1 MAPRWQTEAVHEEE
15 SDHEIDR
22 VVKDL
27 EDELIAFR
35 RDLRAHPELSREE
48 HRTTGAIAT
57 RLAAAGLS
65 PRILPSG
72 TGLACDV
79 GVRAAGTTDG
89 HDAPRLAFRGDI
101 DALPLDDT
109 TTTPYRSQT
118 AGVCHA
124 CGHDAHAAIVLGTGL
139 VLAELAARGLLP
151 RPVRLLFQPAEEVVP
166 GGALDVIGAGEA
178 AGLSRV
184 FAFHCDPKLEVGT
197 IGLRPGAIT
206 AGADGVKVT
215 LTGPGG
221 HTARPHLTSDVVY
234 ALASLVTEL
243 PGVLSRTT
251 DPRAGLS
258 VVWGRIQAGTA
269 ANAIPQRGVVEGT
282 IRCLD
287 VEVWRAAHS
296 LLPDLVRTLMAPFGV
311 DVEIDAHTSVP
322 PCVNDP
328 RAIDEARVAATR
340 VVGTAGVVPID
351 QSLGGE
357 DFAWLTGLVPGALLR
372 LGVRP
377 SGVADV
383 GDLHQGGFDLDEAAI
398 GIGVRTFCRLA
409 LDD

>member
-1 MAPRWQTEAVHEEE
+1 VRVHADELEQ
-15 SDHEIDR
+15 EIDR
-22 VVKDL
+22 RVKDL
-27 EDELIAFR
+27 EDELISVR
-35 RDLRAHPELSREE
+35 RDLRAHPELSRHEM
-48 HRTTGAIAT
+48 RTTALLVE
-57 RLAAAGLS
+57 RLTAAGLS
-65 PRILPSG
+65 PRVLPTG
-72 TGLACDV
+72 TGVVCDV
-79 GVRAAGTTDG
+79 LDAAGT
-89 HDAPRLAFRGDI
+89 APTIAFRGDI

-109 TTTPYRSQT
+109 TTTSYRSRT
-118 AGVCHA
+118 PGVCHA
-124 CGHDAHAAIVLGTGL
+124 CGHDAHTTVVLGTGL
-139 VLAELAARGLLP
+139 VLADLAARGLLT
-151 RPVRLLFQPAEEVVP
+151 RSARLLFQPAEEVIP
-166 GGALDVIGAGEA
+166 GGALDIIAAGEA
-178 AGLSRV
+178 EGLRRI

-215 LTGPGG
+215 VFGPGG

-234 ALASLVTEL
+234 ALACLVTEL

-269 ANAIPQRGVVEGT
+269 ANAIPQRGEVEGT

-287 VEVWRAAHS
+287 VDVWEAAHARF
-296 LLPDLVRTLMAPFGV
+296 PDLVRTLLLPFGV
-311 DVEIDAHTSVP
+311 DVEIEAHTSVP

-328 RAIDEARVAATR
+328 RAIDEARSVVER
-340 VVGTAGVVPID
+340 VVGKAGAVSID

-357 DFAWLTGLVPGALLR
+357 DFAWLTGVVPGALLR

-377 SGVADV
+377 TGVPDA

-398 GIGVRTFCRLA
+398 AVGVRTFARLA